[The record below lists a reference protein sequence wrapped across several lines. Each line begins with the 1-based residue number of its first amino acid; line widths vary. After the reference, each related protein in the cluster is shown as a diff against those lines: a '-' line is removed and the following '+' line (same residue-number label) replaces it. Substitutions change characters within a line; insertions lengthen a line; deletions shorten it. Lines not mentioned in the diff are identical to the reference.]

1 MFQSLGRLIARSPWS
16 FILLALGVLVLST
29 HYGRDTLQRLNP
41 APGWEIQGSDSF
53 HARAALRERFG
64 RDETPVILLM
74 RARPGLDPNIDS
86 PAFRQAVQAVI
97 QGLTRNPDVRSVE
110 SYYDSGDARLRN
122 AAGDMTFALVW
133 LPRGQ
138 DEGVGAFQRLRVQL
152 ADHGQLDIRL
162 GGELA
167 TYVDMRE
174 ALERDV
180 PRVEWL
186 SFLLLIPALIWVFGS
201 LVAAALPLVIGGCTV
216 VIGTA
221 LLKVVGEMTTVSVY
235 ATHVVS
241 MLGLGLAIDYGLF
254 IVARFREELA
264 RGNANAVATTL
275 MTAGRTV
282 AFSGTTVAASVLC
295 LLLLP
300 QRFFQNMALSAAIG
314 VGVAMLTAILVLP
327 ALLAILGHRIER
339 LSLPLLIRRQA
350 RREARRRWYAFSH
363 FVMRRAVVVLLTT
376 SAFLLALGVPF
387 AHLQLGPA
395 DHKSLPIGVESRLVQ
410 ETIEREFPHAHL
422 VPLVLVART
431 EGPAHQGAGLAALHA
446 LSQEL
451 RALPGVSRVVGLATL
466 DETLSLEDYRLMYAH
481 PADFPLAAA
490 ALDQFVRGE
499 LSLMFVHYTPPPNS
513 DAARALAER
522 IRALP
527 LPDGMTQLHVGG
539 FPADQV
545 DYMHALRTGVPWV
558 IAVIVIVV
566 FILLFLMLG
575 SAVLPVKA
583 VLANLLSLT
592 ATFGGLVWIFQ
603 DGHLSDLLGFTPQ
616 GQLDGTVLVLIFAT
630 AFSLAIDYEVFL
642 LSRVKEASLAL
653 GDETEAVATGIQK
666 SGPIITSA
674 ALLIGLVLASFAT
687 ADAVFMKATAIGLLI
702 SVTVDATVV
711 RMLLVPATLRLLGAW
726 NWWAPRPLMLVY
738 RSLNPHERITPRP

>member
-1 MFQSLGRLIARSPWS
+1 MFHSLGRLIERSPWS
-16 FILLALGVLVLST
+16 FVVLALCLLGLSAF
-29 HYGRDTLQRLNP
+29 YGRDTLQRLNP
-41 APGWEIQGSDSF
+41 APGWEIQGSDSE
-53 HARAALRERFG
+53 HARSALRERFG

-74 RARPGLDPNIDS
+74 RARPGLDADVDS

-110 SYYDSGDARLRN
+110 SYYDSGDVRLRN
-122 AAGDMTFALVW
+122 AAGDLTFALVW

-138 DEGVGAFQRLRVQL
+138 DEGVGAFQRLRAQL
-152 ADHGQLDIRL
+152 ADHHQLDIRL

-221 LLKVVGEMTTVSVY
+221 LLKAFGETTTVSVY

-254 IVARFREELA
+254 IVSRFREELA
-264 RGNANAVATTL
+264 RGNANAVTTTL

-282 AFSGTTVAASVLC
+282 AFSGSTVAASVLC
-295 LLLLP
+295 LFLLP
-300 QRFFQNMALSAAIG
+300 QRFFHNMALAAAIG

-327 ALLAILGHRIER
+327 ALLAILGGRIER

-376 SAFLLALGVPF
+376 AAVLLALGFPL

-395 DHKSLPIGVESRLVQ
+395 DHKSLPIGAVSRVVQ
-410 ETIEREFPHAHL
+410 ETIEREFPDAHL

-431 EGPAHQGAGLAALHA
+431 EGPAHRDVGLAALHT

-451 RALPGVSRVVGLATL
+451 RSLPGVDRVVGLANL
-466 DETLSLEDYRLMYAH
+466 DEALSLEDYRLMYTY

-490 ALDQFVRGE
+490 AMDQFARGDQ
-499 LSLMFVHYTPPPNS
+499 SLLFVHYTPPPNS
-513 DAARALAER
+513 DAARELAQR

-527 LPDGMTQLHVGG
+527 LPPGMVSLHVGG

-558 IAVIVIVV
+558 IATIVIVIFV
-566 FILLFLMLG
+566 LLFLMLG
-575 SAVLPVKA
+575 SVVLPIKA

-603 DGHLSDLLGFTPQ
+603 DGHLSGLLGFTPQ

-653 GDETEAVATGIQK
+653 GDNTEAVATGIQK

-674 ALLIGLVLASFAT
+674 AFLIGLVLASFAT
-687 ADAVFMKATAIGLLI
+687 ADAVFMKATALGLLI

-711 RMLLVPATLRLLGAW
+711 RMLLVPATLKLLGAW
-726 NWWAPRPLMLVY
+726 NWWAPRPLMLIY
-738 RSLNPHERITPRP
+738 RYLNPDERDRPRP

>member
-1 MFQSLGRLIARSPWS
+1 MFQPLGRLIERHPWS
-16 FILLALGVLVLST
+16 FVIMAFYLLGLSA
-29 HYGRDTLQRLNP
+29 HYGRDTLQLLHP
-41 APGWEIQGSDSF
+41 APGWEIVGSDSAL
-53 HARAALRERFG
+53 ARAALRERFG

-74 RARPGLDPNIDS
+74 RARQGLNPDVDS
-86 PAFRQAVQAVI
+86 PAFQQAVQAVI

-110 SYYDSGDARLRN
+110 SYYDSGETRMRN

-138 DEGVGAFQRLRVQL
+138 DEGVGAFQRLRAQL
-152 ADHGQLDIRL
+152 ADHGELEIRL

-186 SFLLLIPALIWVFGS
+186 SFLVLVPVLIWVFGS

-221 LLKVVGEMTTVSVY
+221 LLKAAGEVTTVSVY

-254 IVARFREELA
+254 IVSRFREELA
-264 RGNANAVATTL
+264 RGNANAVTTTL

-295 LLLLP
+295 LMLLP
-300 QRFFQNMALSAAIG
+300 QRFFHNMALAAGIG
-314 VGVAMLTAILVLP
+314 VSVAMLTAILVLP
-327 ALLAILGHRIER
+327 ALLAILGGRIER

-350 RREARRRWYAFSH
+350 RREARRRWYAFSQ
-363 FVMRRAVVVLLTT
+363 FVIRHAVAVLLTT
-376 SAFLLALGVPF
+376 AALLLVLGIPL

-395 DHKSLPIGVESRLVQ
+395 DHKSLPIGVESRVVQ
-410 ETIEREFPHAHL
+410 ETIEREFPDSHL
-422 VPLVLVART
+422 IPLVLVART
-431 EGPAHQGAGLAALHA
+431 EGPAHQGAGLDALHA

-451 RALPGVSRVVGLATL
+451 LALPGVSRVVGLATL
-466 DETLSLEDYRLMYAH
+466 DAALSLEDYRLMYAY
-481 PADFPLAAA
+481 PAEFPLAAA
-490 ALDQFVRGE
+490 AMDQFVRGD
-499 LSLMFVHYTPPPNS
+499 LSLLFVHYTPPPNS
-513 DAARALAER
+513 DAARRIAER
-522 IRALP
+522 IRNLP
-527 LPDGMTQLHVGG
+527 LPDGMASLHVGG

-558 IAVIVIVV
+558 IAAIVSVI

-575 SAVLPVKA
+575 SVVLPVKA
-583 VLANLLSLT
+583 VLANLLSLS
-592 ATFGGLVWIFQ
+592 ATFGALVWIFQ
-603 DGHLSDLLGFTPQ
+603 DGHLSGLLGFTPQ
-616 GQLDGTVLVLIFAT
+616 GQMDGTVLVLIFAT

-653 GDETEAVATGIQK
+653 GDDTEAVANGIQK

-687 ADAVFMKATAIGLLI
+687 ADAVFIKATAVGLLI
-702 SVTVDATVV
+702 SVAVDATVA

-726 NWWAPRPLMLVY
+726 NWWAPRPLTLIY
-738 RSLNPHERITPRP
+738 RCLNPDERAKPRP

>member
-1 MFQSLGRLIARSPWS
+1 MFQSLGRLIERSPRS
-16 FILLALGVLVLST
+16 FVIMALCLLGLSAY
-29 HYGRDTLQRLNP
+29 YGRDTVKRLHP
-41 APGWEIQGSDSF
+41 APGWEIQGSDAAL
-53 HARAALRERFG
+53 ARAALRERFG

-74 RARPGLDPNIDS
+74 RARQGLDPSVDS
-86 PAFRQAVQAVI
+86 PAFRQAVQSVI
-97 QGLTRNPDVRSVE
+97 QSLTHNPDVRRVE
-110 SYYDSGDARLRN
+110 SYYDGGDARLRN

-138 DEGVGAFQRLRVQL
+138 DEGVGAFQRLRAQL
-152 ADHGQLDIRL
+152 AGNKQLDIRL

-201 LVAAALPLVIGGCTV
+201 VVAAALPLVIGGCTV

-221 LLKVVGEMTTVSVY
+221 LLKACGEMTTVSIY

-254 IVARFREELA
+254 IVSRFREELA
-264 RGNANAVATTL
+264 RGNANAVTTTL

-295 LLLLP
+295 LYLLP
-300 QRFFQNMALSAAIG
+300 QRFFHNMALAAGIG
-314 VGVAMLTAILVLP
+314 VSVAMLTAILVLP
-327 ALLAILGHRIER
+327 ALLAILGRRIER
-339 LSLPLLIRRQA
+339 LSVPLLIRRQA

-363 FVMRRAVVVLLTT
+363 FVMRRAVAVLLTT
-376 SAFLLALGVPF
+376 AAVLLALGVPL

-395 DHKSLPIGVESRLVQ
+395 DHKSLPIGVESRVVQ
-410 ETIEREFPHAHL
+410 EIIEREFPHAHL
-422 VPLVLVART
+422 VPLILVART
-431 EGPAHQGAGLAALHA
+431 EGPAHQGTGLTALHA
-446 LSQEL
+446 LGEGL
-451 RALPGVSRVVGLATL
+451 KAMPDVDRVVGLTTV
-466 DETLSLEDYRLMYAH
+466 DEALSLEDYRLMYAY

-490 ALDQFVRGE
+490 ALEQFARGD
-499 LSLMFVHYTPPPNS
+499 LSLLFVHYTPPPNS
-513 DAARALAER
+513 DAARELAQR

-527 LPDGMTQLHVGG
+527 LPDGMKTLHVGG

-545 DYMHALRTGVPWV
+545 DYMHALRSGVPWV
-558 IAVIVIVV
+558 IAAIVIII

-575 SAVLPVKA
+575 SVVLPVKA
-583 VLANLLSLT
+583 VLANLLSLS

-603 DGHLSDLLGFTPQ
+603 DGHLSGLLGFTPQ

-653 GDETEAVATGIQK
+653 GDDTEAVATGIQK

-687 ADAVFMKATAIGLLI
+687 ADAVFMKATAVGLLI
-702 SVTVDATVV
+702 SVAVDATVV

-726 NWWAPRPLMLVY
+726 NWWAPRPLKQIY
-738 RSLNPHERITPRP
+738 RCLNPDERAKPHP

>member
-1 MFQSLGRLIARSPWS
+1 MFQSLGHLIERHPWS
-16 FILLALGVLVLST
+16 FVLMALLALGLSAF
-29 HYGRDTLQRLNP
+29 YGRDTLQRLHP
-41 APGWEIQGSDSF
+41 APGWEIDGSDA
-53 HARAALRERFG
+53 ARARSALRERFG
-64 RDETPVILLM
+64 RDDTPVILLM
-74 RARPGLDPNIDS
+74 RARQGLDPNVDS
-86 PAFRQAVQAVI
+86 PAFRNAVLGVI
-97 QGLTRNPDVRSVE
+97 RALTRNPDVRRVE
-110 SYYDSGDARLRN
+110 SYYDSLDARLRN

-138 DEGVGAFQRLRVQL
+138 DEGVGAFQRLRSQL
-152 ADHGQLDIRL
+152 ADHGQLEIRL

-186 SFLLLIPALIWVFGS
+186 SFALLVPALIWVFGS

-221 LLKVVGEMTTVSVY
+221 LLKAFGEMTTVSVY

-254 IVARFREELA
+254 IVSRFREELG
-264 RGNANAVATTL
+264 RGNANALTATL
-275 MTAGRTV
+275 MSAGRTV
-282 AFSGTTVAASVLC
+282 AFSGTTVAAAVLC
-295 LLLLP
+295 LTLLP
-300 QRFFQNMALSAAIG
+300 QRFFHNMALAAAIG
-314 VGVAMLTAILVLP
+314 VTVAMLTAILVLP
-327 ALLAILGHRIER
+327 ALLAILGGRIER

-363 FVMRRAVVVLLTT
+363 FVMRRAVAVLLTT
-376 SAFLLALGVPF
+376 TLVLLALGVPL

-395 DHKSLPIGVESRLVQ
+395 DHKSLPIGVESRVVQ
-410 ETIEREFPHAHL
+410 ETIEREFPDAHL
-422 VPLVLVART
+422 IPLVLVART
-431 EGPAHQGAGLAALHA
+431 EGPAHRDKGLAALHA
-446 LSQEL
+446 MSREL
-451 RALPGVSRVVGLATL
+451 QTLPGVSRVVGLTTL

-481 PADFPLAAA
+481 PADFPLAAT
-490 ALDQFVRGE
+490 ALDQFARGDQ
-499 LSLMFVHYTPPPNS
+499 SLLYVHYTPPPNS
-513 DAARALAER
+513 DAARGLAER

-527 LPDGMTQLHVGG
+527 LPDGMKTLHVGG

-558 IAVIVIVV
+558 IAAIVV
-566 FILLFLMLG
+566 VIFVLLFFMLG
-575 SAVLPVKA
+575 SVVLPVKA

-616 GQLDGTVLVLIFAT
+616 GQMDGTVLVLIFAT

-653 GDETEAVATGIQK
+653 GDNTEAVATGIQK
-666 SGPIITSA
+666 SGPVITSA

-687 ADAVFMKATAIGLLI
+687 ADAVFMKATALGLLI
-702 SVTVDATVV
+702 SVAVDATVV

-726 NWWAPRPLMLVY
+726 NWWAPGPLMRIY
-738 RSLNPHERITPRP
+738 RSLNPHERVKPQP

>member
-1 MFQSLGRLIARSPWS
+1 MFESLGRLIERYPWS
-16 FILLALGVLVLST
+16 FVIMAVCLLGLSAY
-29 HYGRDTLQRLNP
+29 YGRDTMQRLNP
-41 APGWEIQGSDSF
+41 APGWEIEGSDSA
-53 HARAALRERFG
+53 HARTALRERFG
-64 RDETPVILLM
+64 RDETPVILLL
-74 RARPGLDPNIDS
+74 RARQGLDANVDS
-86 PAFRQAVQAVI
+86 PDFRQAVQGVI

-110 SYYDSGDARLRN
+110 SYYDSNDARLRN

-133 LPRGQ
+133 LPRGM
-138 DEGVGAFQRLRVQL
+138 DEGVGAFQRLRAQL
-152 ADHGQLDIRL
+152 ADHGELEIRL

-216 VIGTA
+216 LIGTA
-221 LLKVVGEMTTVSVY
+221 LLKAFGEMTTVSVY

-254 IVARFREELA
+254 IVSRFREELA
-264 RGNANAVATTL
+264 RGNANAVTTTL

-295 LLLLP
+295 LFLLP
-300 QRFFQNMALSAAIG
+300 QRFFHNMALAAGIG
-314 VGVAMLTAILVLP
+314 VSVAMLTAILVLP
-327 ALLAILGHRIER
+327 ALLAILGGRIER
-339 LSLPLLIRRQA
+339 LSLPPLMRRQA
-350 RREARRRWYAFSH
+350 RREAKRRWYAFSH
-363 FVMRRAVVVLLTT
+363 FIMRRAIAVLLTT
-376 SAFLLALGVPF
+376 TAVLLTLGVPL

-395 DHKSLPIGVESRLVQ
+395 DHKSLPTGVESRVVQ
-410 ETIEREFPHAHL
+410 ETIEREFPDAHL

-431 EGPAHQGAGLAALHA
+431 EGPAHQDAGLAALHA

-451 RALPGVSRVVGLATL
+451 LALPGVSRVVGLATL
-466 DETLSLEDYRLMYAH
+466 DEALSLEDYRMMYAY

-490 ALDQFVRGE
+490 ALDQFARVDR
-499 LSLMFVHYTPPPNS
+499 SLLFVHYTPPPNS
-513 DAARALAER
+513 DAARQLAER

-527 LPDGMTQLHVGG
+527 LPDGMASLHVGG

-558 IAVIVIVV
+558 MAAIVIVI

-575 SAVLPVKA
+575 SVVLPLKA

-603 DGHLSDLLGFTPQ
+603 DGHLSGLLGFTPQ

-653 GDETEAVATGIQK
+653 GDDTEAVATGIQK

-687 ADAVFMKATAIGLLI
+687 ADAVFMKATAVGLLI
-702 SVTVDATVV
+702 SVAVDATVV

-726 NWWAPRPLMLVY
+726 NWWAPRPLLLIY
-738 RSLNPHERITPRP
+738 HCLNPDERAKPRP

>member
-1 MFQSLGRLIARSPWS
+1 MFQSLGRLIERHPWS
-16 FILLALGVLVLST
+16 FVIVAVCLLGFSA
-29 HYGRDTLQRLNP
+29 HYGRDTLQRLHP
-41 APGWEIQGSDSF
+41 APGWEVEGSDSAQ
-53 HARAALRERFG
+53 ARSALRKRFG

-74 RARPGLDPNIDS
+74 RARHGLDANVDS
-86 PAFRQAVQAVI
+86 RDFRQAVEAVI
-97 QGLTRNPDVRSVE
+97 QHLTRNPDVRAVE
-110 SYYDSGDARLRN
+110 SYYDAGEARLRN
-122 AAGDMTFALVW
+122 AEGDMTFALVW

-138 DEGVGAFQRLRVQL
+138 DEGVGAFQRLRAQL
-152 ADHGQLDIRL
+152 ASHERLEIRF

-186 SFLLLIPALIWVFGS
+186 SFLVLTPALIWVFGS
-201 LVAAALPLVIGGCTV
+201 LVAAALPLVIGGFTV

-221 LLKVVGEMTTVSVY
+221 LLKAAAEVTTVSVY

-254 IVARFREELA
+254 IVSRFREELA
-264 RGNANAVATTL
+264 RGNPNAVTTAV

-282 AFSGTTVAASVLC
+282 AFTGTTVAASVLC
-295 LLLLP
+295 LMLLP
-300 QRFFQNMALSAAIG
+300 QRFFHNMALAAGIG
-314 VGVAMLTAILVLP
+314 VGVAMLTAVLVLP
-327 ALLAILGHRIER
+327 ALLAILGGRIER

-350 RREARRRWYAFSH
+350 RREAKRRWYAFSH
-363 FVMRRAVVVLLTT
+363 CVMRRGVAVLLTT
-376 SAFLLALGVPF
+376 AAVLLALGVPL
-387 AHLQLGPA
+387 AHMQLGPA
-395 DHKSLPIGVESRLVQ
+395 DHRSLPVGAESRVVQ
-410 ETIEREFPHAHL
+410 ETIEREFPDAHL
-422 VPLVLVART
+422 VPLVLIART
-431 EGPAHQGAGLAALHA
+431 AGPAHQGAGLAALYS
-446 LSQEL
+446 LSQQL
-451 RALPGVSRVVGLATL
+451 RDMADVDRVVGLATV
-466 DETLSLEDYRLMYAH
+466 DEALSLADYRLMYAH
-481 PADFPLAAA
+481 PAEFPLATAA
-490 ALDQFVRGE
+490 MDQFARGE
-499 LSLMFVHYTPPPNS
+499 LSLLFVHYTPAPNS
-513 DAARALAER
+513 DAARQLAER

-527 LPDGMTQLHVGG
+527 LPDGMTSLHVGG

-558 IAVIVIVV
+558 IAAIVIVI

-575 SAVLPVKA
+575 SVVLPLKA

-603 DGHLSDLLGFTPQ
+603 DGHLSGLLGFTPQ

-630 AFSLAIDYEVFL
+630 AFSLAIDYELFL

-653 GDETEAVATGIQK
+653 SDNAEAVATGIQK

-687 ADAVFMKATAIGLLI
+687 ADAVFMKATALGLLI
-702 SVTVDATVV
+702 SVAVDATVV

-726 NWWAPRPLMLVY
+726 NWWAPRPLVLIY
-738 RSLNPHERITPRP
+738 RRLNPDERAIPRP

>member
-1 MFQSLGRLIARSPWS
+1 MFHSLGRLSERHPWS
-16 FILLALGVLVLST
+16 FLILALCLLGLSAY
-29 HYGRDTLQRLNP
+29 YGRDTVQRLNP
-41 APGWEIQGSDSF
+41 APGWDIQGSDSAQ
-53 HARAALRERFG
+53 ARAALRERFG

-74 RARPGLDPNIDS
+74 RAKAGLDANVDA
-86 PAFRQAVQAVI
+86 PAFRQAVLALI
-97 QGLTRNPDVRSVE
+97 QDLTRNPDVRGVE
-110 SYYDSGDARLRN
+110 SYYDGGEARMRN
-122 AAGDMTFALVW
+122 ATGDMTFALVW

-138 DEGVGAFQRLRVQL
+138 DEGVGAFQRLRAQL
-152 ADHGQLDIRL
+152 ADHSQLDIRL

-174 ALERDV
+174 AIERDV

-201 LVAAALPLVIGGCTV
+201 LVAAALPLVIGGFTV
-216 VIGTA
+216 VMGTA
-221 LLKVVGEMTTVSVY
+221 LLKALGEMTPVSVY

-254 IVARFREELA
+254 IVSRFREELA
-264 RGNANAVATTL
+264 RGNAKAVTTTL

-295 LLLLP
+295 LLFLP
-300 QRFFQNMALSAAIG
+300 QRFFHNMALAAAIG

-327 ALLAILGHRIER
+327 ALLAILGGRIER
-339 LSLPLLIRRQA
+339 LSLPPLIRRQA
-350 RREARRRWYAFSH
+350 RRESRRRWYGFSH
-363 FVMRRAVVVLLTT
+363 FVMRHAVAVLLTT
-376 SAFLLALGVPF
+376 SAVLLVLGVPL

-395 DHKSLPIGVESRLVQ
+395 DHKSLPIGVESRVVQ
-410 ETIEREFPHAHL
+410 ETIEREFPAAHL

-431 EGPAHQGAGLAALHA
+431 EGPAHQDAGLAALYA

-466 DETLSLEDYRLMYAH
+466 DETLTLEDYRLMYGH

-490 ALDQFVRGE
+490 ALGQFARGDH
-499 LSLMFVHYTPPPNS
+499 SLLFVHYTPHPNS
-513 DAARALAER
+513 DQARELAER

-527 LPDGMTQLHVGG
+527 LPPGMKALHVSG

-545 DYMHALRTGVPWV
+545 DYMDALRSGAPWV
-558 IAVIVIVV
+558 IAAIVLVIFV
-566 FILLFLMLG
+566 LLFLMLG
-575 SAVLPVKA
+575 SVVLPLKA
-583 VLANLLSLT
+583 VLANLLSLS

-653 GDETEAVATGIQK
+653 GDDTEAVATGIQK

-687 ADAVFMKATAIGLLI
+687 ADAVFMKATALGLLI
-702 SVTVDATVV
+702 SVVVDATVV

-726 NWWAPRPLMLVY
+726 NWWAPRPL
-738 RSLNPHERITPRP
+738 RSIYHRLNPDERMTLRP

>member
-1 MFQSLGRLIARSPWS
+1 MFQPLGRLIERSPWS
-16 FILLALGVLVLST
+16 FILMAVCLLGLSAY
-29 HYGRDTLQRLNP
+29 YGRDTLQRLNP
-41 APGWEIQGSDSF
+41 APGWEIQGSDSA

-74 RARPGLDPNIDS
+74 RARHGLDADVDA
-86 PAFRQAVQAVI
+86 PAFRQAVQSVI

-110 SYYDSGDARLRN
+110 SYYDSGEARLRN

-138 DEGVGAFQRLRVQL
+138 DEGVGAFQRLRAQL
-152 ADHGQLDIRL
+152 ADHGQLDIKL

-221 LLKVVGEMTTVSVY
+221 LLKAVGQMTPVSVY

-254 IVARFREELA
+254 IVSRFREELA
-264 RGNANAVATTL
+264 RGNANAVTATL

-295 LLLLP
+295 LFLLP
-300 QRFFQNMALSAAIG
+300 QRFFHNMALAAAIG
-314 VGVAMLTAILVLP
+314 VSVAMLTAVLVLP
-327 ALLAILGHRIER
+327 ALLALLGGRIER

-350 RREARRRWYAFSH
+350 RREAKRRWYAFSH

-376 SAFLLALGVPF
+376 AAVLLALGVPL

-395 DHKSLPIGVESRLVQ
+395 DHKSLPIGVESRVVQ
-410 ETIEREFPHAHL
+410 ETIEQEFPEAHL

-431 EGPAHQGAGLAALHA
+431 AGPAHQDAGLAALHA

-466 DETLSLEDYRLMYAH
+466 DEALSLDDYRLMYAY
-481 PADFPLAAA
+481 PSDFPLAAA
-490 ALDQFVRGE
+490 ALDQFARGDQG
-499 LSLMFVHYTPPPNS
+499 LLFVHYTPPPNS
-513 DAARALAER
+513 DAARELAER

-527 LPDGMTQLHVGG
+527 LPDGITALHVGG

-558 IAVIVIVV
+558 IAAIVLVV

-575 SAVLPVKA
+575 SVVLPVKA

-653 GDETEAVATGIQK
+653 GDDTEAVATGIQK

-687 ADAVFMKATAIGLLI
+687 ADAVFMKATALGLLI
-702 SVTVDATVV
+702 SVVVDATVV
-711 RMLLVPATLRLLGAW
+711 RMLLVPATLKLLGAW
-726 NWWAPRPLMLVY
+726 NWWAPRPLMQIY
-738 RSLNPHERITPRP
+738 RCLNPEERASPRP